1 MTEDLM
7 AATPSPDAL
16 PGIALLEQTPI
27 IIEKIVWSATDEQM
41 RWKPAIDRWSIG
53 EVLAHLA
60 DIEVVFR
67 ERIHKMLEQNNPKFE
82 TFDQN
87 AAYAAG
93 KYSGGKAREH
103 LKQFCHQRD
112 RSLSA
117 LRYVSIALT
126 ARTAQHAELGAITIG
141 QLMNEWAC
149 HDLGH
154 IRQISELFRARAFY
168 PNIGPFQRYYT
179 VKP

>member
-1 MTEDLM
+1 M

-27 IIEKIVWSATDEQM
+27 IVEKIIWSATDEQM
-41 RWKPAIDRWSIG
+41 HWKPAIDRWSIG
-53 EVLAHLA
+53 EVLAHLG

-67 ERIHKMLEQNNPKFE
+67 DRIQKMLEHHNPKLE
-82 TFDQN
+82 SHDQN

-103 LKQFCHQRD
+103 LKQFCHERD
-112 RSLSA
+112 RSLSM
-117 LRYVSIALT
+117 LRYVSVAET
-126 ARTAQHAELGAITIG
+126 ARTGQHSELGTISVG
-141 QLMNEWAC
+141 QLMNEWAF

-154 IRQISELFRARAFY
+154 IRQISELYRSRAFF